1 MWRSLLLGVVSF
13 PLAFLAFLIGWS
25 AQSFKA
31 GVVAGSCV
39 LALGFVAAIAV
50 LLTTRKLSTVDI
62 FLPIPIAALW
72 SLILTAVSVGAGAFT
87 APACIGS
94 AILFSVCLWMIR
106 QGKLSNSWAIV
117 PATIFIYEMLPVN
130 IPGPFDDYFSFGG
143 DAAFLLLQGVMYQV
157 GKDRAGLEGPD
168 VRPQLNP

>member
-1 MWRSLLLGVVSF
+1 MWKSLLLGLVSF
-13 PLAFLAFLIGWS
+13 PLSFLAFLIGWS
-25 AQSFKA
+25 AQSFKT

-62 FLPIPIAALW
+62 FLPIPVAALW
-72 SLILTAVSVGAGAFT
+72 SGILTVVSVGAEAFT

-94 AILFSVCLWMIR
+94 AILFSICLWMIR
-106 QGKLSNSWAIV
+106 QGKLSNTWAIV
-117 PATIFIYEMLPVN
+117 PATVFIYEMLPIN

-143 DAAFLLLQGVMYQV
+143 DAAFLLLQGIMYTFGQ
-157 GKDRAGLEGPD
+157 DRAGLEAPD
-168 VRPQLNP
+168 FGKQLNP